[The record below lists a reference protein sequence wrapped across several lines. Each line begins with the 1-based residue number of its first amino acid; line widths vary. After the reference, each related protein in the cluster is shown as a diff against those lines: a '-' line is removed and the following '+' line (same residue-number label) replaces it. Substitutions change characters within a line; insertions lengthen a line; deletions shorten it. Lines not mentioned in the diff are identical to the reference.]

1 MSTTTKNRRGHTRY
15 PVYQGRAAHLRFV
28 YPTPNGKSFHAPIVN
43 ISASGVSF
51 AVDEGQELPQL
62 EEGVSVPGAELS
74 VGGCAIEGELLVMHV
89 TTDPDSRY
97 VCGALFYPST
107 DTDLVKLKGV
117 IAGMEAAGTD

>member
-1 MSTTTKNRRGHTRY
+1 MSITTKNRRGQTRY
-15 PVYQGRAAHLRFV
+15 PVYRDRVAHLDFV
-28 YPTPNGKSFHAPIVN
+28 HPTPNGRSYHATVIN

-51 AVDEGQELPQL
+51 SVDDDVEPPQLDEGA
-62 EEGVSVPGAELS
+62 SVPDVALS
-74 VGGCAIEGELLVMHV
+74 VGDCSIQGELLVMHV